1 MQRHLLSTRENN
13 KTERGIGSYDVFKI
27 DIDVSNRDRYHL
39 WNIETNGMDITM
51 IEILQEI
58 TDWGEDKVSNHI
70 YYVRNKTSLI
80 AYIPEGS
87 KKKIEFTKPLSFSK
101 SRRRF
106 KTL

>member
-1 MQRHLLSTRENN
+1 
-13 KTERGIGSYDVFKI
+13 
-27 DIDVSNRDRYHL
+27 
-39 WNIETNGMDITM
+39 M

-80 AYIPEGS
+80 AYIKKGS
-87 KKKIEFTKPLSFSK
+87 KKKITFPKPLSFSK
-101 SRRRF
+101 SRRKF

>member
-1 MQRHLLSTRENN
+1 MLSIKKKIEDY
-13 KTERGIGSYDVFKI
+13 RGIGSHDVFKI
-27 DIDVSNRDRYHL
+27 NITISNRDRYHL
-39 WNIETNGMDITM
+39 WNIETNGMDVTM

-80 AYIPEGS
+80 AYIKKGS
-87 KKKIEFTKPLSFSK
+87 KKKITFPKPLSFSK
-101 SRRRF
+101 SRRKF